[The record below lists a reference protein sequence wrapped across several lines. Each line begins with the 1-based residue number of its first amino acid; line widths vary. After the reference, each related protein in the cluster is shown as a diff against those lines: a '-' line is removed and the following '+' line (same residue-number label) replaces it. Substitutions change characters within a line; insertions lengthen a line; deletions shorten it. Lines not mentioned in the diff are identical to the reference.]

1 MLITNRMWHKTLWG
15 FIARDCSVFILH
27 RLKSSHIKKFPQT
40 FASLA
45 GLRIQKIV
53 CFVQKQN
60 VEIRN
65 QTIRNK
71 TMKLPLIST
80 GEAAKKLTEND
91 RLKVLTATVIVLE

>member
-27 RLKSSHIKKFPQT
+27 RPKSSRIKKFPQT

-71 TMKLPLIST
+71 TMKLPLIHT

-91 RLKVLTATVIVLE
+91 RLKVLTATVIVIE